1 MDLIHNEV
9 TMTDIRDL
17 LTESS
22 LLNSPVQFLNKIVII
37 I

>member
-1 MDLIHNEV
+1 MDLIHNAF
-9 TMTDIRDL
+9 TMTEIRDL

-22 LLNSPVQFLNKIVII
+22 LLNRPMEFLNKIVII